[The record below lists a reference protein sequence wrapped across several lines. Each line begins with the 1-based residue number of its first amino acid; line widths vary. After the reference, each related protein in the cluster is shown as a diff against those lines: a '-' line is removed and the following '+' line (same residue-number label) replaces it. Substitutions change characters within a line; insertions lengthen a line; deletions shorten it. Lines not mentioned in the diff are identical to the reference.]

1 MQKQIRLVAAAAALA
16 MAGAAHSG
24 VAFDANLELDL
35 TTHSGDT
42 TPAQESLTTGGRVEI
57 NANAELIK
65 NGDNFV
71 NARASLIV
79 PFSTDDGSDD
89 VTMDDVWLQLGNSA
103 MDLKIGRFEATDLFP
118 VAKDTVLDYAETAGY
133 HANTLR
139 GRFKDGRTHMSAGFN
154 AGSGLRFELGLVS
167 EKKDNTA
174 AAYGLRP
181 LVTYNAG
188 ALTLRAGLE
197 SYKATVAAVGEVS
210 YTGTALSAGYALA
223 KDANV
228 NVNYASLDG
237 DSKTADASSIG
248 LNLVYGPAGI
258 GYVRDT
264 TDAFGADAEK
274 TVDTVYAAYSF
285 PLMGVKG
292 ATITPAL
299 SVSKGET
306 KDLTALR
313 VRFNYAF

>member
-1 MQKQIRLVAAAAALA
+1 MQFRIRLVAAAAVLA
-16 MAGAAHSG
+16 AAGAAQAA
-24 VAFDANLELDL
+24 VTFDANLELDL

-42 TPAQESLTTGGRVEI
+42 SAAQESLTTGGRVEL
-57 NANAELIK
+57 NANAALVK
-65 NGDNFV
+65 SGDNFV

-79 PFSTDDGSDD
+79 PVNGDA
-89 VTMDDVWLQLGNSA
+89 VTMDDVWIQLGNSA

-118 VAKDTVLDYAETAGY
+118 VGKDTVLDTAETAGY
-133 HANTLR
+133 RANTLR

-167 EKKDNTA
+167 EKKDNAA

-181 LVTYNAG
+181 LVIYNTG

-197 SYKATVAAVGEVS
+197 SYKATVAATEVS
-210 YTGTALSAGYALA
+210 YTGTALSAGYALT

-237 DSKTADASSIG
+237 DNKVADASSLG
-248 LNLVYGPAGI
+248 LNLVYGPFGI

-264 TDAFGADAEK
+264 NKAFGAAAEAN
-274 TVDTVYAAYSF
+274 VDTVYAAYSF

-292 ATITPAL
+292 ATITPAF

>member
-1 MQKQIRLVAAAAALA
+1 MQFRIRLVAAAAALA
-16 MAGAAHSG
+16 AAGAAQAA

-42 TPAQESLTTGGRVEI
+42 TAAQESLTTGGRVEL
-57 NANAELIK
+57 NANAALVK
-65 NGDNFV
+65 SGDNFV

-79 PFSTDDGSDD
+79 PVNGDN

-118 VAKDTVLDYAETAGY
+118 VGKDTVLDTAEAAGY
-133 HANTLR
+133 RANTLR
-139 GRFKDGRTHMSAGFN
+139 GRFKDGRTHLSAGFN

-167 EKKDNTA
+167 EKKDNSA
-174 AAYGLRP
+174 LAYGLRP

-197 SYKATVAAVGEVS
+197 SYKATVGTTEVS
-210 YTGTALSAGYALA
+210 YTGAALSAGYALS

-228 NVNYASLDG
+228 NANYATLNGDG
-237 DSKTADASSIG
+237 KVADASSIG

-264 TDAFGADAEK
+264 NKAFGGAAQAN
-274 TVDTVYAAYSF
+274 VDTVYAAYSF

-292 ATITPAL
+292 ATITPAF
-299 SVSKGET
+299 SVSKGEV
-306 KDLTALR
+306 KDLTAFR

>member
-1 MQKQIRLVAAAAALA
+1 MQTRIRLVAAAAALVA
-16 MAGAAHSG
+16 AGAAQAT
-24 VAFDANLELDL
+24 VAFDANLEFDL
-35 TTHSGDT
+35 TTHNGDT
-42 TPAQESLTTGGRVEI
+42 TAAQESLTTGGRVEL
-57 NANAELIK
+57 NANAALVK
-65 NGDNFV
+65 SGDNFV

-79 PFSTDDGSDD
+79 PVNGDK
-89 VTMDDVWLQLGNSA
+89 VTMDDVWIQFGNSA

-118 VAKDTVLDYAETAGY
+118 VAKDTVIDYVTTAGY

-139 GRFKDGRTHMSAGFN
+139 GRITDGRTHMSAGFN

-174 AAYGLRP
+174 LAYGLRP
-181 LVTYNAG
+181 LVTYTTG

-197 SYKATVAAVGEVS
+197 SYKATVVATEVS
-210 YTGTALSAGYALA
+210 YTGAALSAGYALN

-228 NVNYASLDG
+228 NANYATLNG
-237 DSKTADASSIG
+237 DSKAADASSIG

-258 GYVRDT
+258 GYIRDT
-264 TDAFGADAEK
+264 NKAFGTASE
-274 TVDTVYAAYSF
+274 VNVNTVYAAYSF

-292 ATITPAL
+292 ATITPAF

-306 KDLTALR
+306 TDLTALR

>member
-1 MQKQIRLVAAAAALA
+1 MQFRIRLVAAAAVLA
-16 MAGAAHSG
+16 AAGIAQAA

-35 TTHSGDT
+35 TTHNGDT
-42 TPAQESLTTGGRVEI
+42 SAAQEGLTTGGRVEI
-57 NANAELIK
+57 NANAELVK
-65 NGDNFV
+65 SGDNFV
-71 NARASLIV
+71 NARASLIL
-79 PFSTDDGSDD
+79 PFNGDN

-167 EKKDNTA
+167 EKKDNSA
-174 AAYGLRP
+174 LAYGLRP

-197 SYKATVAAVGEVS
+197 AYKATVAAVGEVS
-210 YTGTALSAGYALA
+210 YTGAALSAGYALA
-223 KDANV
+223 KDASV
-228 NVNYASLDG
+228 NANYATLNGDG
-237 DSKTADASSIG
+237 KVADASSIG

-258 GYVRDT
+258 GYIRDT
-264 TDAFGADAEK
+264 NKAFGTAGEAN
-274 TVDTVYAAYSF
+274 VDTIYAAYSF

-292 ATITPAL
+292 ATITPAF
-299 SVSKGET
+299 SISKGET

>member
-1 MQKQIRLVAAAAALA
+1 MQTRIRLVAAAAALVA
-16 MAGAAHSG
+16 AGAAQAA

-35 TTHSGDT
+35 TTRSGDT
-42 TPAQESLTTGGRVEI
+42 TAAQESLITSGRVEL
-57 NANAELIK
+57 NANAALVK
-65 NGDNFV
+65 SGDNFV

-79 PFSTDDGSDD
+79 PVNGDE

-103 MDLKIGRFEATDLFP
+103 VDLKIGRFEATDLFP

-167 EKKDNTA
+167 EKKENPA
-174 AAYGLRP
+174 LAYGLRP
-181 LVTYNAG
+181 LVTYTTG

-197 SYKATVAAVGEVS
+197 SYKASGVS
-210 YTGTALSAGYALA
+210 YTGTALSAGYALT

-237 DSKTADASSIG
+237 DNKVADAASLG
-248 LNLVYGPAGI
+248 LNLVYGAFGI

-264 TDAFGADAEK
+264 NKAFLAAAEAN
-274 TVDTVYAAYSF
+274 VDTVYAAYSF

-292 ATITPAL
+292 ATITPAF
-299 SVSKGET
+299 SVSKGEA
-306 KDLTALR
+306 KDLTAFR

>member
-1 MQKQIRLVAAAAALA
+1 MQTRIRLVAVAAALA
-16 MAGAAHSG
+16 VAGVAHAG

-35 TTHSGDT
+35 TTRSGDT
-42 TPAQESLTTGGRVEI
+42 TPAQESLITSGRVEI

-65 NGDNFV
+65 SGDNFV

-89 VTMDDVWLQLGNSA
+89 VTMDDVWLQFGNSA
-103 MDLKIGRFEATDLFP
+103 VDLKIGRFEATDLFP
-118 VAKDTVLDYAETAGY
+118 VAKDTVLDYAESAGY
-133 HANTLR
+133 KANTLR
-139 GRFKDGRTHMSAGFN
+139 GRIKDGRTHMSAGFN

-167 EKKDNTA
+167 EKKDNTSL
-174 AAYGLRP
+174 AYGLRP
-181 LVTYNAG
+181 LVIYNTG

-197 SYKATVAAVGEVS
+197 AYKATVGTTEVS
-210 YTGTALSAGYALA
+210 FTGTALSAGYALA

-237 DSKTADASSIG
+237 DNKVADASSLG
-248 LNLVYGPAGI
+248 LNLVYGPFGI
-258 GYVRDT
+258 GYIRDT
-264 TDAFGADAEK
+264 NKAFGTAAQAN
-274 TVDTVYAAYSF
+274 VDTVYAAYSF

-299 SVSKGET
+299 SVSKGEV

>member
-1 MQKQIRLVAAAAALA
+1 MQTRIRLVAVAAALA
-16 MAGAAHSG
+16 VAGVAHAG

-42 TPAQESLTTGGRVEI
+42 TAAQEDLTTGGRVEI

-65 NGDNFV
+65 SGDNFV

-79 PFSTDDGSDD
+79 PFSTTDGSDD
-89 VTMDDVWLQLGNSA
+89 VTMDDVWIQFGNSA

-118 VAKDTVLDYAETAGY
+118 VAKDTVLDYAEAAGY

-139 GRFKDGRTHMSAGFN
+139 GRIKDGRTHMSAGFN

-167 EKKDNTA
+167 EKSDDIT

-181 LVTYNAG
+181 LVTFTTG

-197 SYKATVAAVGEVS
+197 SYKATPGSTEVS
-210 YTGTALSAGYALA
+210 YTGTALSAGYALT

-237 DSKTADASSIG
+237 DNKVADASSLG
-248 LNLVYGPAGI
+248 LNLVYGPFGI
-258 GYVRDT
+258 GYIRDT
-264 TDAFGADAEK
+264 NEAFGAAAEAN
-274 TVDTVYAAYSF
+274 VDTVYAAYSF
-285 PLMGVKG
+285 PLLGVKG